1 MKTAFLFPG
10 QGSQSIGMLAD
21 LAAEYPQV
29 AEVFNEASEALGFGL
44 WDLCQQGPQEQLNQ
58 TEFTQPAVL
67 AADIAVWRVWQSL
80 GGGTPDY
87 MAGHSLGEYAAL
99 VAAGSISLAEGI
111 KLVSLRGQLMQSA
124 TPAGKGAMAAILGI
138 EDSAVEAACDEA
150 SSSGIVSAANYNS
163 PGQVVIA
170 GDKAAVERACSLCSD
185 AGARRAMLLAV
196 SVPSHCALMQPAAD
210 KFAPALDALQIQPA
224 ASSILHNIDAS
235 VATGPESIRQHLLEQ
250 LYQPVR
256 WTQSIQIMLDLGVEA
271 FAECGP
277 GKVLSGLNKRIAR
290 RVKITPLQSPGLLQD
305 TILEWSTN
313 NE

>member
-1 MKTAFLFPG
+1 MKSAFLFPG

-21 LAAEYPQV
+21 LAADYSQV
-29 AEVFNEASEALGFGL
+29 LDVFDEASETLGFDL
-44 WDLCQQGPQEQLNQ
+44 WNLCQQGPQEQLNQ

-99 VAAGSISLAEGI
+99 VAAGSINLADGI
-111 KLVSLRGQLMQSA
+111 KLVSLRGQLMQST
-124 TPAGKGAMAAILGI
+124 TPEGSAAMAAILGI
-138 EDSAVEAACDEA
+138 EDAAVEMACDEA
-150 SSSGIVSAANYNS
+150 SSAGIVSAANYNS

-170 GDKAAVERACSLCSD
+170 GEKVAVELACSLCSS
-185 AGARRAMLLAV
+185 AGARRAILLAV
-196 SVPSHCALMQPAAD
+196 SVPSHCALMRPAAEQL
-210 KFAPALDALQIQPA
+210 APALEALQIQPA
-224 ASSILHNIDAS
+224 ANAVLHNIDAS
-235 VATGPESIRQHLLEQ
+235 VATDPESIRRHLLEQ

-256 WTQSIQIMLDLGVEA
+256 WAQSIETMLELGVET

-290 RVKITPLQSPGLLQD
+290 RIKVTPLQSPRLLQD
-305 TILEWSTN
+305 TILEWSTK
-313 NE
+313 